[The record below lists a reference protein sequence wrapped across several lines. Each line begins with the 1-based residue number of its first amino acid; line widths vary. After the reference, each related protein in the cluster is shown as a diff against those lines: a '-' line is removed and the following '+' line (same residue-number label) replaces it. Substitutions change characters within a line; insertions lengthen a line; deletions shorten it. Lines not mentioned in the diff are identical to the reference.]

1 MPPAGRRLYSVLI
14 MDGSGSGPIIQG
26 HNIIAVCIG
35 DALQRGLLNRSDVI
49 RAWGKILSGRYPN
62 LSIEITRECPL
73 RCPGCYA
80 YEPEHLNGAGNLRE
94 LSDFKSD
101 ELVKKVLALVDHHKP
116 LHLSIVGGE
125 PLVRFRE
132 LNTLLPILS
141 EKGIAVQL
149 VTSAVREIPQEW
161 NSIDDLY
168 IVVSIDGLQPEHDA
182 RRKPATY
189 ERILRNIAGH
199 SITVHC
205 TVTSQTAERDGYYE
219 EFLAF
224 WSAREEVRQIWI
236 SIFTPQVGAD
246 DAEILSPEARTHLI
260 DSMVAL
266 RERFPK
272 LVFNDLVANGY
283 RRPPK
288 SPSECI
294 FSRTTLN
301 YTADLVNKV
310 TPCQFGGTPDCSQC
324 GCIASSGLAAVGDYK
339 LFNLVP
345 LRTLYNAS
353 DRIGKAVR
361 RG

>member
-1 MPPAGRRLYSVLI
+1 MKK
-14 MDGSGSGPIIQG
+14 
-26 HNIIAVCIG
+26 
-35 DALQRGLLNRSDVI
+35 SDVI
-49 RAWGKILSGRYPN
+49 RAWGKILTGRYPN

-101 ELVKKVLALVDHHKP
+101 ALVEKVLALVDHHKP

-141 EKGIAVQL
+141 KKGIAVQL
-149 VTSAVREIPQEW
+149 VTSAVREIPREW

-205 TVTSQTAERDGYYE
+205 TVTSQTAERTGYYE
-219 EFLAF
+219 EFLEF

-236 SIFTPQVGAD
+236 SIFTPQMGAD
-246 DAEILSPEARTHLI
+246 DAEILSPEARAHLI
-260 DSMVAL
+260 DSMVIL

-283 RRPPK
+283 RKPPK

-301 YTADLVNKV
+301 YTADLESKV

-339 LFNLVP
+339 LFNILP

-361 RG
+361 QG

>member
-1 MPPAGRRLYSVLI
+1 M
-14 MDGSGSGPIIQG
+14 
-26 HNIIAVCIG
+26 NK
-35 DALQRGLLNRSDVI
+35 SDVI
-49 RAWGKILSGRYPN
+49 RAWGKILTGRYPN

-101 ELVKKVLALVDHHKP
+101 ALVEKVLALVDHHKP

-149 VTSAVREIPQEW
+149 VTSAVREIPKEW

-189 ERILRNIAGH
+189 ERILRNIEGH

-205 TVTSQTAERDGYYE
+205 TVTSQTAARTGYYE
-219 EFLAF
+219 EFLEF
-224 WSAREEVRQIWI
+224 WSARDEVRQIWI
-236 SIFTPQVGAD
+236 SIFTPQIGAND
-246 DAEILSPEARTHLI
+246 PEILSPEARAHLI
-260 DSMVAL
+260 DSMVSL

-283 RRPPK
+283 RKPPK

-301 YTADLVNKV
+301 YTADLVSKV

-339 LFNLVP
+339 LFNIMP

>member
-1 MPPAGRRLYSVLI
+1 M
-14 MDGSGSGPIIQG
+14 
-26 HNIIAVCIG
+26 
-35 DALQRGLLNRSDVI
+35 NRSDVI
-49 RAWGKILSGRYPN
+49 RAWGKILTGRYPN

-94 LSDFKSD
+94 LSDFKSND
-101 ELVKKVLALVDHHKP
+101 LVEKVLALVDHHKP
-116 LHLSIVGGE
+116 LQLSIVGGE

-149 VTSAVREIPQEW
+149 VTSAVREIPSEW
-161 NSIDDLY
+161 NSIDGLY

-205 TVTSQTAERDGYYE
+205 TVTSQTAERTGYYE
-219 EFLAF
+219 EFLEF

-236 SIFTPQVGAD
+236 SIFTPQMGAND
-246 DAEILSPEARTHLI
+246 PEILSPEARAHLI
-260 DSMVAL
+260 DSMVML

-283 RRPPK
+283 RQPPK

-294 FSRTTLN
+294 FSRTTIN
-301 YTADLVNKV
+301 YTADLVSKV

-339 LFNLVP
+339 LFNIVP

-361 RG
+361 PG